1 MHSQIRTSFD
11 LSSVDFDN
19 VDNVTESA
27 SQMLAS
33 ANELGLFMS
42 QTSRQSVNARRFVED
57 ATVWISNVR
66 KQIDAYPI
74 GKALALIDVYDLL
87 YRITYQHPADRNFVN
102 GIILKALEARIHGDK
117 SVDEYEL
124 YRAIRS
130 GIGRKDK
137 AFFGRPLQWLCL
149 TEESWYNEAVNGYDR
164 SRLSDY
170 DILNRA
176 AILLETDLFAF
187 EGSNQTDFK
196 RRLLNST
203 RHYLHNYTAPDPKTH
218 LALNRY
224 LSISADLS
232 TSFPDS
238 LIPQLTIKHDQ
249 IFL

>member
-19 VDNVTESA
+19 VDVVTESA

-33 ANELGLFMS
+33 ANELGLFMT

-66 KQIDAYPI
+66 KQIDVYPI

-87 YRITYQHPADRNFVN
+87 HRVTYLRPADRGFIN
-102 GIILKALEARIHGDK
+102 GIILKALEARIHGDR
-117 SVDEYEL
+117 SVDEYVL

-137 AFFGRPLQWLCL
+137 AFFDRPLQWLCL
-149 TEESWYNEAVNGYDR
+149 TEESWYNEATKGYDR

-187 EGSNQTDFK
+187 EGSNQTAFK
-196 RRLLNST
+196 HRLLNST
-203 RHYLHNYTAPDPKTH
+203 RHYLDNYTAPDPKTH

-224 LSISADLS
+224 LSTSANLS
-232 TSFPDS
+232 TLLNRFPHSSTDN
-238 LIPQLTIKHDQ
+238 
-249 IFL
+249 

>member
-19 VDNVTESA
+19 VDVVTESA

-102 GIILKALEARIHGDK
+102 GIILKALEARIHGDR

-124 YRAIRS
+124 YHAIRS
-130 GIGRKDK
+130 GIDRKDK

-149 TEESWYNEAVNGYDR
+149 TEESWYNEAIKGYDK

-187 EGSNQTDFK
+187 EGSNQTTFK

-203 RHYLHNYTAPDPKTH
+203 RHYLNNYTAPDPKTH
-218 LALNRY
+218 VALNRY
-224 LSISADLS
+224 LSIFDTLS
-232 TSFPDS
+232 TLLNRFPHSSTDN
-238 LIPQLTIKHDQ
+238 
-249 IFL
+249 

>member
-19 VDNVTESA
+19 VDIVTESA

-42 QTSRQSVNARRFVED
+42 QASRQSREALRLVGE
-57 ATVWISNVR
+57 ATAWISNVR
-66 KQIDAYPI
+66 KQIDSYPV
-74 GKALALIDVYDLL
+74 GKALALIEVYDLL
-87 YRITYQHPADRNFVN
+87 HRVTYRRPADRGFVN
-102 GIILKALEARIHGDK
+102 GVILKAFEAKIHGDR
-117 SVDEYEL
+117 SVDEYVL

-137 AFFGRPLQWLCL
+137 AFFDRPLQWLCL
-149 TEESWYNEAVNGYDR
+149 TEESWYNEATKGYDR

-187 EGSNQTDFK
+187 EGSNQTAFK
-196 RRLLNST
+196 HRLLNST
-203 RHYLHNYTAPDPKTH
+203 RHYLDNYTAPDPKTH

-224 LSISADLS
+224 LSTSANLLFEGELDKS
-232 TSFPDS
+232 RN
-238 LIPQLTIKHDQ
+238 
-249 IFL
+249 

>member
-1 MHSQIRTSFD
+1 MHSQIRIPLD
-11 LSSVDFDN
+11 LPSVDFDN
-19 VDNVTESA
+19 VDVVTESA

-102 GIILKALEARIHGDK
+102 GIILKALEARIHGDR
-117 SVDEYEL
+117 SVDEYVL

-137 AFFGRPLQWLCL
+137 AFFDRPLQWLCL

-187 EGSNQTDFK
+187 EGSNQTTFK
-196 RRLLNST
+196 RRLLNNT
-203 RHYLHNYTAPDPKTH
+203 RHYLDNYTAPDPKTH

-224 LSISADLS
+224 LSTSANFLS
-232 TSFPDS
+232 EELDKSRN
-238 LIPQLTIKHDQ
+238 
-249 IFL
+249 

>member
-1 MHSQIRTSFD
+1 MHSQIRASFD

-19 VDNVTESA
+19 IDVVTESA

-33 ANELGLFMS
+33 ANELGLFMT

-57 ATVWISNVR
+57 ATVWISNVS
-66 KQIDAYPI
+66 KQIDSYPV

-87 YRITYQHPADRNFVN
+87 YRVTYQRPADRGFVN

-137 AFFGRPLQWLCL
+137 AFFNRPLQWFCL
-149 TEESWYNEAVNGYDR
+149 TEESWYNEAVKGYDR

-187 EGSNQTDFK
+187 EGSNQTAFK

-203 RHYLHNYTAPDPKTH
+203 RHYLDNYTAPNPKTH
-218 LALNRY
+218 HALNRY
-224 LSISADLS
+224 LSTADLLTRLTQIPHSS
-232 TSFPDS
+232 TDN
-238 LIPQLTIKHDQ
+238 
-249 IFL
+249 

>member
-1 MHSQIRTSFD
+1 MHNQIQTPLN

-19 VDNVTESA
+19 VDVVTECA

-33 ANELGLFMS
+33 ANELGLFMT
-42 QTSRQSVNARRFVED
+42 QTSRQSREAMRFVGE
-57 ATVWISNVR
+57 ATAWISNVR
-66 KQIDAYPI
+66 KQIDSYPV

-87 YRITYQHPADRNFVN
+87 HRVTYRRPADRGFVN
-102 GIILKALEARIHGDK
+102 GIILRAFEARIHGDI
-117 SVDEYEL
+117 SVDEYVL

-149 TEESWYNEAVNGYDR
+149 TEESWYNEATKGYDR

-187 EGSNQTDFK
+187 EGSNQTVFK
-196 RRLLNST
+196 HRLLNSS
-203 RHYLHNYTAPDPKTH
+203 RHFLDNYTAPDPKTH

-224 LSISADLS
+224 LSIANLLNRFPHSS
-232 TSFPDS
+232 TDN
-238 LIPQLTIKHDQ
+238 
-249 IFL
+249 

>member
-1 MHSQIRTSFD
+1 MHSQIRIPLD

-19 VDNVTESA
+19 VDVVTESA

-66 KQIDAYPI
+66 KQINAYPI
-74 GKALALIDVYDLL
+74 GKAQALIDVYDLL

-102 GIILKALEARIHGDK
+102 GIILKALEARIHGDR
-117 SVDEYEL
+117 SVDEYVL

-137 AFFGRPLQWLCL
+137 AFFDRPLQWLCL
-149 TEESWYNEAVNGYDR
+149 TEESWYNEAVKGYDR

-187 EGSNQTDFK
+187 EGSNQTTFK

-203 RHYLHNYTAPDPKTH
+203 RHYLDNYTAPDPKTH
-218 LALNRY
+218 LALTRY
-224 LSISADLS
+224 LSTSAN
-232 TSFPDS
+232 
-238 LIPQLTIKHDQ
+238 
-249 IFL
+249 FLPKERR

>member
-1 MHSQIRTSFD
+1 MHNQIQTPLN

-33 ANELGLFMS
+33 ANELGLFMT

-66 KQIDAYPI
+66 KQIDVYPI

-87 YRITYQHPADRNFVN
+87 HRVTYLRPADRGFIN
-102 GIILKALEARIHGDK
+102 GIILKALEARIHGDR
-117 SVDEYEL
+117 SVDEYVL

-137 AFFGRPLQWLCL
+137 AFFDRPLQWLCL
-149 TEESWYNEAVNGYDR
+149 TEESWYNEASKGYGR

-176 AILLETDLFAF
+176 AILLEIDLFAF
-187 EGSNQTDFK
+187 EGTNQPVFK
-196 RRLLNST
+196 RRLLNSLC
-203 RHYLHNYTAPDPKTH
+203 HYLDNYAAPDHKTH
-218 LALNRY
+218 LALNRF
-224 LSISADLS
+224 LSISANFLS
-232 TSFPDS
+232 EGELDKSRN
-238 LIPQLTIKHDQ
+238 
-249 IFL
+249 

>member
-1 MHSQIRTSFD
+1 MHNQIQTPLN

-19 VDNVTESA
+19 VDIVTESA

-33 ANELGLFMS
+33 ANELGLFMT

-102 GIILKALEARIHGDK
+102 GIILKALEARIHGDR
-117 SVDEYEL
+117 SVDEYVL

-137 AFFGRPLQWLCL
+137 AFFDRPLQWLCL

-187 EGSNQTDFK
+187 EGSNQTTFK
-196 RRLLNST
+196 RRLLNNT
-203 RHYLHNYTAPDPKTH
+203 RHYLDNYTAPDPKTH

-224 LSISADLS
+224 LSTSANFLS
-232 TSFPDS
+232 EELDKSRN
-238 LIPQLTIKHDQ
+238 
-249 IFL
+249 

>member
-1 MHSQIRTSFD
+1 MHSQIRASFD

-19 VDNVTESA
+19 VDVVTESA

-33 ANELGLFMS
+33 ANELGLFMT

-87 YRITYQHPADRNFVN
+87 YRVTYQRPAHRSFVN

-149 TEESWYNEAVNGYDR
+149 TEESWYNEATKGYDR

-187 EGSNQTDFK
+187 EGSNQTAFK
-196 RRLLNST
+196 RRLLNSIH
-203 RHYLHNYTAPDPKTH
+203 RFLDNYTAQDPKTH
-218 LALNRY
+218 LTLNRD
-224 LSISADLS
+224 LSTYADLS
-232 TSFPDS
+232 TLLNRFPHSSTDN
-238 LIPQLTIKHDQ
+238 
-249 IFL
+249 

>member
-1 MHSQIRTSFD
+1 MHNQIQTPLN

-33 ANELGLFMS
+33 ANELGLFIS
-42 QTSRQSVNARRFVED
+42 QTSHQSVNARRFVED

-66 KQIDAYPI
+66 KQIDSYPV

-87 YRITYQHPADRNFVN
+87 YRVTYQRPADRGFAN

-130 GIGRKDK
+130 GIDRKDK

-149 TEESWYNEAVNGYDR
+149 TEESWYNEATKGYDR

-187 EGSNQTDFK
+187 EGSNQTAFK
-196 RRLLNST
+196 HRLLNSIH
-203 RHYLHNYTAPDPKTH
+203 RFLDNYTAQDPKTH
-218 LALNRY
+218 LALNHF
-224 LSISADLS
+224 LSLSAALLTRFPQSS
-232 TSFPDS
+232 TDN
-238 LIPQLTIKHDQ
+238 
-249 IFL
+249 

>member
-1 MHSQIRTSFD
+1 MHNLIQTPLS

-19 VDNVTESA
+19 VDVVTESA

-42 QTSRQSVNARRFVED
+42 QTSRQSINARRFVED
-57 ATVWISNVR
+57 AIVWISNVR

-87 YRITYQHPADRNFVN
+87 HRVTYRRPADRGFVN
-102 GIILKALEARIHGDK
+102 GIILKAFEARIHGDTT
-117 SVDEYEL
+117 VDEYVL

-130 GIGRKDK
+130 GINRKDK

-149 TEESWYNEAVNGYDR
+149 TEESWYNEAIKGYDR

-187 EGSNQTDFK
+187 EGSNQTAFK

-203 RHYLHNYTAPDPKTH
+203 RHYLDNYTAPDPKTH

-224 LSISADLS
+224 LSTSANFLS
-232 TSFPDS
+232 GEEFN
-238 LIPQLTIKHDQ
+238 KYMGA
-249 IFL
+249 

>member
-1 MHSQIRTSFD
+1 MRNQIQTPLN

-42 QTSRQSVNARRFVED
+42 QTPRQSINARRFVED

-66 KQIDAYPI
+66 KQIDSYPV

-87 YRITYQHPADRNFVN
+87 HRVTYRRPADRGFVN
-102 GIILKALEARIHGDK
+102 GIILRAFEARIHGDI
-117 SVDEYEL
+117 SVDEYVL

-137 AFFGRPLQWLCL
+137 AFFDRPLQWLCL
-149 TEESWYNEAVNGYDR
+149 TEESWYNEAVKGYDR

-187 EGSNQTDFK
+187 EGSNQTAFK

-203 RHYLHNYTAPDPKTH
+203 RHHLDNYTAPDPKTH

-224 LSISADLS
+224 LSSSGDLS
-232 TSFPDS
+232 T
-238 LIPQLTIKHDQ
+238 LLTK
-249 IFL
+249 F

>member
-1 MHSQIRTSFD
+1 MCNQIQTPLN

-19 VDNVTESA
+19 VDVVTESA

-33 ANELGLFMS
+33 ANELGLFMT

-74 GKALALIDVYDLL
+74 CKALALIDVYDLL
-87 YRITYQHPADRNFVN
+87 HRVTYRRPADRGFIN
-102 GIILKALEARIHGDK
+102 GIILKAFEERIHGDR
-117 SVDEYEL
+117 SVDEYVL

-130 GIGRKDK
+130 GIDRKDK
-137 AFFGRPLQWLCL
+137 AFFDRPLQWLCL
-149 TEESWYNEAVNGYDR
+149 TEESWYNEATKGYDR

-176 AILLETDLFAF
+176 AMLLETDLFAF
-187 EGSNQTDFK
+187 EGSNQTAFK
-196 RRLLNST
+196 HRLLNST
-203 RHYLHNYTAPDPKTH
+203 GHYLDNYTAPDPKTH

-224 LSISADLS
+224 LSTAIN
-232 TSFPDS
+232 
-238 LIPQLTIKHDQ
+238 
-249 IFL
+249 FLPKERM

>member
-1 MHSQIRTSFD
+1 MHNQIQTP
-11 LSSVDFDN
+11 LNLYSVDFDN
-19 VDNVTESA
+19 VDIVTESA

-33 ANELGLFMS
+33 ANELGLFMT

-66 KQIDAYPI
+66 KQIDSYPV

-87 YRITYQHPADRNFVN
+87 HRVTYRRPADKNIVN

-117 SVDEYEL
+117 SVDEYVL

-130 GIGRKDK
+130 GIDRKDK
-137 AFFGRPLQWLCL
+137 TFFDRPLQWLCL
-149 TEESWYNEAVNGYDR
+149 TEESWYNEAVKGYDR

-170 DILNRA
+170 DILSRA

-187 EGSNQTDFK
+187 EGSNQTTFK

-203 RHYLHNYTAPDPKTH
+203 CHYLHNYTAPDLKTH

-224 LSISADLS
+224 LSTSANFLS
-232 TSFPDS
+232 EELDKSRN
-238 LIPQLTIKHDQ
+238 
-249 IFL
+249 

>member
-19 VDNVTESA
+19 VDVVTESA
-27 SQMLAS
+27 SQMLSS
-33 ANELGLFMS
+33 ANELGLFMT

-66 KQIDAYPI
+66 KQIDSYPV

-87 YRITYQHPADRNFVN
+87 HRVTYQRPADRGFAN

-149 TEESWYNEAVNGYDR
+149 TEESWYNEATKGYDR

-203 RHYLHNYTAPDPKTH
+203 HHYLNNYTAPDPKTH

-224 LSISADLS
+224 LSTYADLS
-232 TSFPDS
+232 TLLNRFPHSSTDN
-238 LIPQLTIKHDQ
+238 
-249 IFL
+249 

>member
-1 MHSQIRTSFD
+1 MHNQIQTPLN

-42 QTSRQSVNARRFVED
+42 QTSRQSREAMRLVGE
-57 ATVWISNVR
+57 ATAWISNVR
-66 KQIDAYPI
+66 KQIDSYPV

-87 YRITYQHPADRNFVN
+87 HRVTYRRPADRGFVN
-102 GIILKALEARIHGDK
+102 DIILRAFEARIHGDT
-117 SVDEYEL
+117 SVDEYML

-137 AFFGRPLQWLCL
+137 AFFNRPLQWFCL

-176 AILLETDLFAF
+176 TILLETDLFAF
-187 EGSNQTDFK
+187 EGSNQTAFK

-203 RHYLHNYTAPDPKTH
+203 RHYLDNYTAPDPKTH
-218 LALNRY
+218 LAVNRY
-224 LSISADLS
+224 LSIADLLNRFPHSS
-232 TSFPDS
+232 TDN
-238 LIPQLTIKHDQ
+238 
-249 IFL
+249 

>member
-1 MHSQIRTSFD
+1 MHNQIQMPLD

-19 VDNVTESA
+19 VDIVTESA

-102 GIILKALEARIHGDK
+102 GIILKALEARIHGDR
-117 SVDEYEL
+117 SVDEYVL

-137 AFFGRPLQWLCL
+137 AFFDRPLQWLCL

-176 AILLETDLFAF
+176 TILLETDLFAF
-187 EGSNQTDFK
+187 EGSNQTTFK
-196 RRLLNST
+196 RRLLNNT
-203 RHYLHNYTAPDPKTH
+203 RHYLDNYTAPDPKTH

-224 LSISADLS
+224 LSTSANFLS
-232 TSFPDS
+232 EELDKSRN
-238 LIPQLTIKHDQ
+238 
-249 IFL
+249 

>member
-1 MHSQIRTSFD
+1 MHSQIRASFD

-19 VDNVTESA
+19 IDVVTESA

-33 ANELGLFMS
+33 ANELGLFMT
-42 QTSRQSVNARRFVED
+42 QTSRQSLNAKRFVED

-87 YRITYQHPADRNFVN
+87 HRVTYQRPADRSFVN
-102 GIILKALEARIHGDK
+102 GIILKAFEERIHGDR

-149 TEESWYNEAVNGYDR
+149 TEESWYNEAVKGYDR

-187 EGSNQTDFK
+187 EGSNQTAFK
-196 RRLLNST
+196 HRLINST
-203 RHYLHNYTAPDPKTH
+203 RHYLDNYTAPDPKTH
-218 LALNRY
+218 VALNRY
-224 LSISADLS
+224 LSTSADLS
-232 TSFPDS
+232 TLLNRFPHSSTDN
-238 LIPQLTIKHDQ
+238 
-249 IFL
+249 

>member
-19 VDNVTESA
+19 VDVVTESA
-27 SQMLAS
+27 SQMLSS
-33 ANELGLFMS
+33 ANELGLFIT

-66 KQIDAYPI
+66 KQIDSYPV

-87 YRITYQHPADRNFVN
+87 HRVTYQRPADRGFVN
-102 GIILKALEARIHGDK
+102 GIILKALDARIHGDK

-149 TEESWYNEAVNGYDR
+149 TEESWYNEAIKGYDR

-187 EGSNQTDFK
+187 EGSNQTAFK
-196 RRLLNST
+196 RRLINST
-203 RHYLHNYTAPDPKTH
+203 RHYLDNYTTPDPKTH
-218 LALNRY
+218 LALHRFLYTSVNF
-224 LSISADLS
+224 LSEGKLDKSRN
-232 TSFPDS
+232 
-238 LIPQLTIKHDQ
+238 
-249 IFL
+249 

>member
-19 VDNVTESA
+19 IDIVTESA

-33 ANELGLFMS
+33 ANELGLFMT

-66 KQIDAYPI
+66 KQIDSYPV

-87 YRITYQHPADRNFVN
+87 YRVTYQRPADRSFVN
-102 GIILKALEARIHGDK
+102 GIILKAFEGRIQGDK
-117 SVDEYEL
+117 SVDESEL

-130 GIGRKDK
+130 GIDRKDK
-137 AFFGRPLQWLCL
+137 AFFGRPLHWLCL
-149 TEESWYNEAVNGYDR
+149 TEESWYNEATKGYDR

-176 AILLETDLFAF
+176 TILLETDLFAF
-187 EGSNQTDFK
+187 EGSNQTAFK

-203 RHYLHNYTAPDPKTH
+203 RHYLDNYTAPDPKTR
-218 LALNRY
+218 LALNLY
-224 LSISADLS
+224 LSTSADLLS
-232 TSFPDS
+232 EGELDKSRN
-238 LIPQLTIKHDQ
+238 
-249 IFL
+249 

>member
-1 MHSQIRTSFD
+1 MHSQIQMPLD

-19 VDNVTESA
+19 VDIVTESA

-33 ANELGLFMS
+33 ANELGLFKA
-42 QTSRQSVNARRFVED
+42 QISRQSVNARRFVED

-66 KQIDAYPI
+66 KQIDFYPV
-74 GKALALIDVYDLL
+74 GKALVLIDVYDLL
-87 YRITYQHPADRNFVN
+87 HRVTYQRPADRSFVN
-102 GIILKALEARIHGDK
+102 GVILKAFEAKIHGDR
-117 SVDEYEL
+117 SVDEYVL

-130 GIGRKDK
+130 GIDRKDK

-149 TEESWYNEAVNGYDR
+149 TEESWYNEAVKGYDR

-187 EGSNQTDFK
+187 EGSNQTVFK
-196 RRLLNST
+196 RRLLNSL
-203 RHYLHNYTAPDPKTH
+203 RHYLDNYAAPDHKTH

-224 LSISADLS
+224 LSIANLLNRLPHSS
-232 TSFPDS
+232 TDN
-238 LIPQLTIKHDQ
+238 
-249 IFL
+249 

>member
-33 ANELGLFMS
+33 ANKLGLFMT
-42 QTSRQSVNARRFVED
+42 QTSRQSVIARRFVED

-66 KQIDAYPI
+66 KQIDSYPV

-87 YRITYQHPADRNFVN
+87 HRVTYQRPADIGFVN
-102 GIILKALEARIHGDK
+102 DIILKALEAKIHGDR
-117 SVDEYEL
+117 SVDEYVL
-124 YRAIRS
+124 YRAILS
-130 GIGRKDK
+130 GIDRKDK

-149 TEESWYNEAVNGYDR
+149 TEESWYNEAVKGYGR

-187 EGSNQTDFK
+187 EGSNQTAFK

-203 RHYLHNYTAPDPKTH
+203 RHYLDNYTATDPKTH

-224 LSISADLS
+224 LSTSVNFLS
-232 TSFPDS
+232 EGKLDKSRN
-238 LIPQLTIKHDQ
+238 
-249 IFL
+249 

>member
-1 MHSQIRTSFD
+1 MHSQIRIPLD
-11 LSSVDFDN
+11 LPSVDFDN
-19 VDNVTESA
+19 VDVVTESA

-102 GIILKALEARIHGDK
+102 GIILKALEARIHGDR
-117 SVDEYEL
+117 SVDEYVL

-137 AFFGRPLQWLCL
+137 AFFDRPLQWLCL
-149 TEESWYNEAVNGYDR
+149 TEESWYNEAVKGYDR

-176 AILLETDLFAF
+176 TILLETDLFAF
-187 EGSNQTDFK
+187 EGSNQTAFK

-203 RHYLHNYTAPDPKTH
+203 RHYLDNYTAPDPETH

-224 LSISADLS
+224 LSTAANFLS
-232 TSFPDS
+232 EGELDKSRN
-238 LIPQLTIKHDQ
+238 
-249 IFL
+249 